1 MNKSIP
7 VTPPGCD
14 DVPAGTL
21 TVEQALA
28 QIEKLVIPIEETTTL
43 GLTDAL
49 QHVLAQTVTSPI
61 NVPPHR
67 HSAMDGYAVRGRR
80 PR

>member
-7 VTPPGCD
+7 VTPPSCD

-28 QIEKLVIPIEETTTL
+28 QIEKLITPIEETTTA
-43 GLTDAL
+43 GTD
-49 QHVLAQTVTSPI
+49 
-61 NVPPHR
+61 
-67 HSAMDGYAVRGRR
+67 
-80 PR
+80 